1 MIGAMQCRQYAAECN
16 VVASSSG
23 ISKPR
28 SLEQRIMALNW
39 TALADEIDRERA
51 KLNWWRALPWVTPIV
66 FSRLTHPVHK
76 AGETDKER
84 LVYWGA

>member
-1 MIGAMQCRQYAAECN
+1 
-16 VVASSSG
+16 
-23 ISKPR
+23 
-28 SLEQRIMALNW
+28 MALNW

-51 KLNWWRALPWVTPIV
+51 KLNWWRALPWVTPIL